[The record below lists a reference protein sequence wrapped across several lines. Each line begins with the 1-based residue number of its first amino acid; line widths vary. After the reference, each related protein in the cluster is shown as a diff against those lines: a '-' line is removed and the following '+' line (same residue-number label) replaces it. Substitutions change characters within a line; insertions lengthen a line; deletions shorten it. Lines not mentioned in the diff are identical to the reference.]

1 MTKFVLVLAA
11 GGVLAACSKS
21 PPAPQE
27 DHAPAMTNRIDI
39 PDAVRRNLGMT
50 FARVASRPVAG
61 AVVLQGTIEPIPGS
75 ATESRVPVAGV
86 ATPLVRDLE
95 QVAAGHPIARID
107 SDEWRSLVAQ
117 ASAARLELEALE
129 RRVEACRGRVA
140 AAESS
145 IELCT
150 ARVAQLE
157 RVREAGGA
165 SAPKL
170 HEARTALE
178 AQRSARAEA
187 IDDASQAAVDRAAAQ
202 ARQASLEARVAS
214 IESWGGGR
222 SGGDGAGIVLHAA
235 RSGVVMLERESFGRR
250 IEAGTPLARMQDP
263 VALEVRAQAMVGQVS
278 GLGAGAMGRADP
290 VGAATGSGA
299 ESLRGPIAVA
309 PAVDPASRMVQ
320 VVMRPERIEPW
331 ALSGMPIR
339 LSILGGSEAP
349 QLAVPARALI
359 RDGATIVLFRRDPK
373 DSNRVI
379 RLEADVGATDGAW
392 TVIRSGVREGD
403 EVVIDGAY
411 QLMLASSGSAP
422 KGGHF
427 HADGTFHEG
436 ED

>member
-1 MTKFVLVLAA
+1 MMKLILVLAA
-11 GGVLAACSKS
+11 AGMLAACSKS
-21 PPAPQE
+21 PAPAQD
-27 DHAPAMTNRIDI
+27 DHASAMTNRIDI

-61 AVVLQGTIEPIPGS
+61 AVVLQGTVESIPGS
-75 ATESRVPVAGV
+75 ATESRVPVAGI
-86 ATPLVRDLE
+86 AMPLVRDLE
-95 QVAAGHPIARID
+95 QVAAGQPIARIE

-117 ASAARLELEALE
+117 ATASGIELEALA
-129 RRVEACRGRVA
+129 RRIEACRGRVA
-140 AAESS
+140 AADAS
-145 IELCT
+145 IELCSV
-150 ARVAQLE
+150 RLAQLE

-165 SAPKL
+165 SAPQL

-187 IDDASQAAVDRAAAQ
+187 IDDESQAAVDLAAAR
-202 ARQASLEARVAS
+202 ARHASLEARVAS
-214 IESWGGGR
+214 IESWAGR
-222 SGGDGAGIVLHAA
+222 TTKGDDGAIVLHAA
-235 RSGVVMLERESFGRR
+235 RPGVVMLERDAFGRR
-250 IEAGTPLARMQDP
+250 IDAGTPLARMHDP
-263 VALEVRAQAMVGQVS
+263 AALEVRAQALAGQVTRVTD
-278 GLGAGAMGRADP
+278 GAIGCADP
-290 VGAATGSGA
+290 VGGAAGMGA
-299 ESLRGPIAVA
+299 TSLRGRIGVA
-309 PAVDPASRMVQ
+309 PAVDPASRTVQ

-339 LSILGGSEAP
+339 LSILEGSEAP
-349 QLAVPARALI
+349 QLAVPTRALI

-373 DSNRVI
+373 DADRVI
-379 RLEADVGATDGAW
+379 RLEADVGATDGSW

-403 EVVIDGAY
+403 EVVLDGAY

>member
-1 MTKFVLVLAA
+1 MMKLILVLAA
-11 GGVLAACSKS
+11 AGMLAACSKS
-21 PPAPQE
+21 PAPAQD

-61 AVVLQGTIEPIPGS
+61 AVVLQGTVESIPGS
-75 ATESRVPVAGV
+75 ATESRVPVAGI

-95 QVAAGHPIARID
+95 QVAAGQPIARIE

-117 ASAARLELEALE
+117 ATASGIELEALA
-129 RRVEACRGRVA
+129 RRIEACRGRVA
-140 AAESS
+140 AADAS
-145 IELCT
+145 IELCSV
-150 ARVAQLE
+150 RLAQLE

-165 SAPKL
+165 SAPQL

-187 IDDASQAAVDRAAAQ
+187 IDDESQAAVDLAAAR
-202 ARQASLEARVAS
+202 ARHASLEARVVS
-214 IESWGGGR
+214 IESWAGSTTKGD
-222 SGGDGAGIVLHAA
+222 DGAIVLHAA
-235 RSGVVMLERESFGRR
+235 RPGVVMLERDAFGRR
-250 IEAGTPLARMQDP
+250 IDAGTPLARMQDP
-263 VALEVRAQAMVGQVS
+263 AALEVRAQALAGQVTRVAD
-278 GLGAGAMGRADP
+278 GAIGRADP
-290 VGAATGSGA
+290 VGGAAGMGA
-299 ESLRGPIAVA
+299 TSLRGRIGVA
-309 PAVDPASRMVQ
+309 PAVDPASRTVQ

-339 LSILGGSEAP
+339 LSILEGSEAP
-349 QLAVPARALI
+349 QLAVPTRALI

-373 DSNRVI
+373 DADRVI
-379 RLEADVGATDGAW
+379 RLEADVGATDGSW

-403 EVVIDGAY
+403 EVVLDGAY

>member
-1 MTKFVLVLAA
+1 MKRLLALFAGLVAAHAAFAEVTVSSLHPSWTALNKSGIGTAYVDIKLQPGTQPANATFAVEAISDSPRFTVSTARLTLGRTGTARLAIRSTGATNVLVRLREVTSGGQTLEASVNFYGALTLA
-11 GGVLAACSKS
+11 VS
-21 PPAPQE
+21 
-27 DHAPAMTNRIDI
+27 TNSITLDDILRIH
-39 PDAVRRNLGMT
+39 VY
-50 FARVASRPVAG
+50 G
-61 AVVLQGTIEPIPGS
+61 AVPPCTITASPSNLLDIRPDGT
-75 ATESRVPVAGV
+75 AVA
-86 ATPLVRDLE
+86 
-95 QVAAGHPIARID
+95 
-107 SDEWRSLVAQ
+107 
-117 ASAARLELEALE
+117 
-129 RRVEACRGRVA
+129 RG
-140 AAESS
+140 
-145 IELCT
+145 T
-150 ARVAQLE
+150 
-157 RVREAGGA
+157 
-165 SAPKL
+165 
-170 HEARTALE
+170 
-178 AQRSARAEA
+178 
-187 IDDASQAAVDRAAAQ
+187 
-202 ARQASLEARVAS
+202 
-214 IESWGGGR
+214 
-222 SGGDGAGIVLHAA
+222 
-235 RSGVVMLERESFGRR
+235 RSGVVMLGRESFGRR

-373 DSNRVI
+373 DPNRVI

>member
-1 MTKFVLVLAA
+1 MIKFVLVLAA

-27 DHAPAMTNRIDI
+27 DRASAPTNRIDI

-61 AVVLQGTIEPIPGS
+61 ALVLQGTVEPIPGS

-86 ATPLVRDLE
+86 ATPLVRDLA

-129 RRVEACRGRVA
+129 RRIEACRGRVA

-165 SAPKL
+165 SAPQL

-178 AQRSARAEA
+178 AQRSARALA
-187 IDDASQAAVDRAAAQ
+187 IDDEAQAAVDRAAAQ
-202 ARQASLEARVAS
+202 ARQASLDARLQA
-214 IESWGGGR
+214 IQSWAGGTT
-222 SGGDGAGIVLHAA
+222 GGDAGAIVLHAT
-235 RSGVVMLERESFGRR
+235 SPGVVMLERDAFGRR
-250 IEAGTPLARMQDP
+250 VESGTPIARMHDP
-263 VALEVRAQAMVGQVS
+263 EALEVTAVALS
-278 GLGAGAMGRADP
+278 GEVARLVDGSLGRADP
-290 VGAATGSGA
+290 VGVATGSGMA
-299 ESLRGPIAVA
+299 SLQGVIGVSRE
-309 PAVDPASRMVQ
+309 VDPASRAVR

-331 ALSGMPIR
+331 AIAGMPVR
-339 LSILGGSEAP
+339 LSVPDGNESP

-359 RDGATIVLFRRDPK
+359 RDGASVVLFRRDPK
-373 DSNRVI
+373 APDRVI
-379 RLEADVGATDGAW
+379 RLEADVGATDGSW

>member
-11 GGVLAACSKS
+11 SGVLAACSKS
-21 PPAPQE
+21 PPPPQE

-117 ASAARLELEALE
+117 ASAARLEFEALE

-157 RVREAGGA
+157 RIREAGGA
-165 SAPKL
+165 SAPQL

-214 IESWGGGR
+214 IESWAGSTNR
-222 SGGDGAGIVLHAA
+222 GDGAIVLHAA
-235 RSGVVMLERESFGRR
+235 RSGVVMLERESFGHR

-263 VALEVRAQAMVGQVS
+263 AALEVRAQAMVGQVS

-299 ESLRGPIAVA
+299 KSLRGPIAVA
-309 PAVDPASRMVQ
+309 PAVDPASRTVQ

-349 QLAVPARALI
+349 QLAVPSRALI

-373 DSNRVI
+373 DPNRVI

-392 TVIRSGVREGD
+392 TVIRSGVRESD